1 MSWRLAYLSLAC
13 EHLMMLFIDFQ
24 GCQSCASV
32 CEPNVGTKSDELGVG
47 RQRERMEGGGGQGRL
62 KEVEGV
68 ESESNEN
75 RFCGGENG
83 YELKKN

>member
-1 MSWRLAYLSLAC
+1 
-13 EHLMMLFIDFQ
+13 
-24 GCQSCASV
+24 
-32 CEPNVGTKSDELGVG
+32 
-47 RQRERMEGGGGQGRL
+47 MEGGGGQGRL

-68 ESESNEN
+68 ESNEN

>member
-13 EHLMMLFIDFQ
+13 EHSMMLFIDFQ

-32 CEPNVGTKSDELGVG
+32 CEPNVGTKSDESGVG

-68 ESESNEN
+68 ESNEN